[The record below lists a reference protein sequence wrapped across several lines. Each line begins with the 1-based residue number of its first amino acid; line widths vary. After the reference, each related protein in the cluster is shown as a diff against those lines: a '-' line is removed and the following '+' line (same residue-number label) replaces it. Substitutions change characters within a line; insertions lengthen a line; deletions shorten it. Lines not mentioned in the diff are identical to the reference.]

1 MNMISPQVFEKQTI
15 HMAFS
20 VDSKRAK
27 RILVLAAPIVIAML
41 TQTFINVVD
50 TVFVGKLDPSVS
62 IPGQAA
68 LGYSLPLLW
77 AISGSL
83 AAIGVG
89 TQVMTA
95 RRYGAGELQN
105 AGKILHNS
113 VIVAIISSILMSFA
127 AWFFIP
133 YAFEFL
139 TPNRSVTELGI
150 PYARVRI
157 IGALSF
163 VATTAYKGF
172 FDGIGKTRVHMYA
185 AIVMNF
191 ANIFLNYML
200 IFGVGPIPSYG
211 VTGAAI
217 ASLISTFIGLGVMIF
232 WTFKKD
238 FRAYKIYRP
247 TNFSMKTIWELI
259 KLSVPSGLAQ
269 IFIMS
274 GVLMF
279 LKIIGSLDE
288 QATTDIL
295 NQMSYYKDTTFASL
309 ASIQAGVRDTPN
321 LGIHALASDWHSTIM
336 WSRPPLFTTAA
347 KLIIDLLSIGFV
359 TCIAFGTATAT
370 MVSQSMGR
378 KRFNDAAAYGW
389 DSVKMGMY
397 FYGVLGLVVILAPE
411 FFLDLLSDDPIVIQ
425 AAIPGLRIM
434 AGLEMFVAMS
444 LVLTQALFG
453 AGDTKFVM
461 IVEFVLHGLCL
472 APLAFLF
479 GIYMELGFIGVW
491 LSATVYLGLLSL
503 VMAIKF
509 WRGGWKSITV

>member
-1 MNMISPQVFEKQTI
+1 MT
-15 HMAFS
+15 FS
-20 VDSKRAK
+20 VNPTRAK
-27 RILVLAAPIVIAML
+27 RIGALAAPIVIAML
-41 TQTFINVVD
+41 TQTFINVID

-95 RRYGAGELQN
+95 RREGAKEYDQ
-105 AGKILHNS
+105 AGNVLLNS
-113 VIVAIISSILMSFA
+113 VIIAVISSILMSIA
-127 AWFFIP
+127 AWFFVP
-133 YAFEFL
+133 HAFEFL

-150 PYARVRI
+150 PYARVRLL
-157 IGALSF
+157 GALSF
-163 VATTAYKGF
+163 VATMAYKGF
-172 FDGIGKTRVHMYA
+172 FDGIGNTRVHMYA
-185 AIVMNF
+185 AIVMNA
-191 ANIFLNYML
+191 ANIVLNYAL

-217 ASLISTFIGLGVMIF
+217 ASLISTFIGLGFMIA
-232 WTFKKD
+232 WTFKGDYK
-238 FRAYKIYRP
+238 AYSIYKVSSL
-247 TNFSMKTIWELI
+247 NLKTAWELI
-259 KLSVPSGLAQ
+259 KLSVPTGLAQ

-288 QATTDIL
+288 QAIEQTL
-295 NQMSYYKDTTFASL
+295 SQAAYYK
-309 ASIQAGVRDTPN
+309 QAGLAGIFSTQEALREAPN
-321 LGIHALASDWHSTIM
+321 LAIHALGADWHATVIR
-336 WSRPPLFTTAA
+336 SRPPVFTTSA

-378 KRFNDAAAYGW
+378 GRFHDAEAYGW

-397 FYGVLGLVVILAPE
+397 FYGLVGLVVIAFPAA
-411 FFLDLLSDDPIVIQ
+411 FLDLLSDDPIVIHG
-425 AAIPGLRIM
+425 AISGLRIM

-444 LVLTQALFG
+444 LILTQALFG

-461 IVEFVLHGLCL
+461 IVEFLLHGLCL
-472 APLAFLF
+472 APLAYLF
-479 GIYMELGFIGVW
+479 AVILGWGFMGIWV
-491 LSATVYLGLLSL
+491 SATLYLGLLAL
-503 VMAIKF
+503 AMAIKF
-509 WRGGWKSITV
+509 WRGGWKHIKV